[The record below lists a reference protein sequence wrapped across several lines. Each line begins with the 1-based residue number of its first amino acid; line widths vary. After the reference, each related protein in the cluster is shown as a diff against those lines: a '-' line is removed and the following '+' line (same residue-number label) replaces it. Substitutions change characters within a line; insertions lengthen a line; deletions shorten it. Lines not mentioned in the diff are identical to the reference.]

1 MIEEDVEE
9 SEKNPLFVSDLRKLG
24 MSDPFP
30 DAAAPMNEADT
41 KLCLGEAPLDIDEDL
56 LQPRYRFNRGAPPGV
71 VFLPTK

>member
-1 MIEEDVEE
+1 
-9 SEKNPLFVSDLRKLG
+9 

-41 KLCLGEAPLDIDEDL
+41 KLCLGEAPLDIDADL
-56 LQPRYRFNRGAPPGV
+56 LQPRYRFQRVAPPAV